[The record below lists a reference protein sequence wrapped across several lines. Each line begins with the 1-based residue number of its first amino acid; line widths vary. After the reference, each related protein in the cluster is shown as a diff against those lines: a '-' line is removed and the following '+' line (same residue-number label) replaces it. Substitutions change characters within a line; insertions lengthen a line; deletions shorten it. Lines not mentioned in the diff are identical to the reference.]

1 MTSDR
6 LVPNKRQSSLVAAS
20 LSFVLTLLL
29 QGCGSKPA
37 PTCDRE
43 DGCNGAE
50 PGTFQ
55 RWVFA
60 FEWQPTWA
68 YDHCLDGHSPLEGHL
83 KNDSFATSHLSIHGL
98 WPEYFPSGPNNSLW
112 PQFCTGAGVDFTD
125 CNPPLA
131 AKCKTSPAT
140 TSRYNTSQL
149 WQQSAMEYAWGTLEN
164 YEWSKHGSCTGWTDS
179 EYYNETYNSFNKLRS
194 LPGPKMLEASAS
206 KSVSRK
212 SLLAGFGQVP
222 SLLCTDDCYLSEVW
236 IMLEADPKTLLPLD
250 AVDFPDPS
258 KSCSKCKTITLPG
271 LLSCPPPPTSC
282 APFQL
287 GPPCTWDPYVSGTVK
302 DPCKKYKGCARCAR
316 KTEHCTDVAEF
327 DEEVVSI

>member
-20 LSFVLTLLL
+20 LSFALTLLL

-37 PTCDRE
+37 PTCDRD

-164 YEWSKHGSCTGWTDS
+164 YDHSPRAAVVS
-179 EYYNETYNSFNKLRS
+179 
-194 LPGPKMLEASAS
+194 SAS
-206 KSVSRK
+206 HIMCTFSVGASVHMGSVCQWDCQGSMQKIQRVCPMRK
-212 SLLAGFGQVP
+212 EDRALH
-222 SLLCTDDCYLSEVW
+222 
-236 IMLEADPKTLLPLD
+236 
-250 AVDFPDPS
+250 
-258 KSCSKCKTITLPG
+258 
-271 LLSCPPPPTSC
+271 
-282 APFQL
+282 
-287 GPPCTWDPYVSGTVK
+287 
-302 DPCKKYKGCARCAR
+302 RCGR
-316 KTEHCTDVAEF
+316 V
-327 DEEVVSI
+327 